1 MLIDSHIHLDSPEF
15 DPDRLE
21 LIAAA
26 RAAGVGLFVVPGVS
40 RDQFDAVEALAR
52 THADVAFALGIH
64 PLYVNHAQSD
74 DLDELD
80 HRLAQGR
87 AVAVG
92 EIGLDQFVS
101 DPPLDLQIHFFAS
114 QLKLARKRALPVILH
129 VRRAV
134 DEVLKQLRRIEVPGG
149 IVHAFNGSLQQ
160 ANQLIA
166 MGFKL
171 GFGGA
176 MTYEG
181 SKRIRMLASTLPLN
195 AIVLETD
202 APDMSP
208 SWRPRAR
215 TEPVDLIRIASAC
228 ASLRGIA
235 VSDLVEASSANVG
248 AVFHCP
254 QLQRAS

>member
-1 MLIDSHIHLDSPEF
+1 MLIDSHIHLDAPEF

-26 RAAGVGLFVVPGVS
+26 RAAGVGMFVVPGVS

-52 THADVAFALGIH
+52 THADIAFALGIH
-64 PLYVNHAQSD
+64 PLYVNLAKPD

-80 HRLAQGR
+80 RRLAQGR

-92 EIGLDQFVS
+92 EIGLDQFVG
-101 DPPLDLQIHFFAS
+101 DPPLDVQTCYFTS
-114 QLKLARKRALPVILH
+114 QLKLARKHALPVILH

-149 IVHAFNGSLQQ
+149 IAHAFNGSVQQ

-181 SKRIRMLASTLPLN
+181 SKRIRMLATTLPLD

-208 SWRPRAR
+208 SWRSRGR
-215 TEPVDLIRIASAC
+215 TEPVDLVRIASAC
-228 ASLRGIA
+228 ASLRGITVA
-235 VSDLVEASSANVG
+235 DLMEASSANVR
-248 AVFHCP
+248 AIFHRP
-254 QLQRAS
+254 